1 MNSTSW
7 ETRFSKIM
15 EEHKHSLYEICKAS
29 MECILENSETARQ
42 GFQFFLTQA
51 RMPQFG
57 QDEIPEELFDVAE
70 NEIDRPTQKRLRDME
85 NQVVKGLI
93 LQDVPEDEFYDEL
106 WARLNDTIL
115 ISDIDQKS
123 YFLRQMWLD
132 QRIPYFRL
140 GPGISM
146 DNETYGK
153 YVKRLETP
161 YKKMRFAL
169 HANYSQRTQKA
180 SILMQIADDI
190 PDEEERIVFWS
201 LVLAHLENQITRW
214 KQIAFSMEHDDSDP
228 E

>member
-1 MNSTSW
+1 
-7 ETRFSKIM
+7 M

-29 MECILENSETARQ
+29 MECILENSETAQQ

-51 RMPQFG
+51 RMPQFSL
-57 QDEIPEELFDVAE
+57 DEIPEELFDVAE

-93 LQDVPEDEFYDEL
+93 LQDVPEDKFYDEI
-106 WARLNDTIL
+106 WTRLNDTIL
-115 ISDIDQKS
+115 ISDIYQKS
-123 YFLRQMWLD
+123 FLLRQMWLD
-132 QRIPYFRL
+132 PRIPYFHL
-140 GPGISM
+140 GLGISM
-146 DNETYGK
+146 DDKIYHE
-153 YVKRLETP
+153 YVKRVEIP

-169 HANYSQRTQKA
+169 HADYSQRTQKA

-190 PDEEERIVFWS
+190 PDKEERIVFWS